1 MTGNF
6 RSEVEVKVEV
16 RLKLCLYVT
25 QSRVARE
32 LCESKSRLTGSGEWV
47 TGEG

>member
-32 LCESKSRLTGSGEWV
+32 LCESKSRLTGSG
-47 TGEG
+47 